1 MFRHAGLEE
10 PAPYAIR
17 GHPEGL
23 ESTGFWL
30 ESTPMKIGA
39 GMTIL
44 IDGVIY
50 KRTLI
55 RRRHLTILQAVI
67 LGLAQGLGEFLP
79 ISSSAHLVLIPWLL
93 RWTDPGLTFDV
104 ALHAGTLVAVVLYF
118 WKDWWQLILKGF
130 TDVRSVKGRL
140 FWYLVVATVPG
151 AIVGFLLEKKAET
164 LFRSPVLIAIMLI
177 FMGIFLYWADR
188 RSSKK
193 IEINN
198 ITFGTSLFIGISQAL
213 AIIPGVS
220 RSGITITTGL
230 LMGLNREGAARFSF
244 LLSTPIIFGAAM
256 VKLPG
261 LISDPSAITL
271 DFTIGMAV
279 SCITGIASIG
289 FLLRYVQTKDFLP
302 FAWYRFVLG
311 ALVIIITMVRV

>member
-1 MFRHAGLEE
+1 
-10 PAPYAIR
+10 
-17 GHPEGL
+17 
-23 ESTGFWL
+23 
-30 ESTPMKIGA
+30 
-39 GMTIL
+39 
-44 IDGVIY
+44 
-50 KRTLI
+50 
-55 RRRHLTILQAVI
+55 LTILQVVI

-104 ALHAGTLVAVVLYF
+104 ALHVGTLVAVVLYF
-118 WKDWWQLILKGF
+118 WKDWWQLIIKGF

-151 AIVGFLLEKKAET
+151 AIAGFLLEKKAET
-164 LFRSPVLIAIMLI
+164 LFRSPLLIAIMLI
-177 FMGIFLYWADR
+177 LMGIFLYWSDH

-193 IEINN
+193 IEMNN
-198 ITFGTSLFIGISQAL
+198 ITFRTNLLIGISQAL

-220 RSGITITTGL
+220 RSGITMTTGM
-230 LMGLNREGAARFSF
+230 LMGLTREGAARFSF

-256 VKLPG
+256 VKLPS
-261 LISDPSAITL
+261 LISNPSAITV
-271 DFTIGMAV
+271 DFAIGMAV

-302 FAWYRFVLG
+302 FVWYRFVLG
-311 ALVIIITMVRV
+311 VLVLVITMVRW